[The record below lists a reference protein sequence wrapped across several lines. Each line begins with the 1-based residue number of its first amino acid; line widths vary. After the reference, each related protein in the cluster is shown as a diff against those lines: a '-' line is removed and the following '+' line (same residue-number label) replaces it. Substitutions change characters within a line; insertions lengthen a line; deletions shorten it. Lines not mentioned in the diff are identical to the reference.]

1 MIQIDFKAL
10 LFDRPA
16 VLSAVDKAT
25 RRVLSR
31 FGAFVRTT
39 ARHSIRRKKGASAP
53 GSPPHSHEGSLRRLI
68 YFGYDPSKRS
78 VVVGPVPFGKGEA
91 PALLEHGGTTTLK
104 RRGKTVTAH
113 YPARSFMGPAL
124 EAEKPKLSA
133 MWADSVKR

>member
-104 RRGKTVTAH
+104 RRGKTLAAH
-113 YPARSFMGPAL
+113 YRQRSFMGPAL
-124 EAEKPKLSA
+124 EAEKPQLPA

>member
-1 MIQIDFKAL
+1 MIQVNFKAMF
-10 LFDRPA
+10 FDRPA
-16 VLSAVDKAT
+16 VLGAVDKTT

-39 ARHSIRRKKGASAP
+39 AKRSIRRKKGGSAP

-68 YFGYDPSKRS
+68 YFGFDPGKRS

-91 PALLEHGGTTTLK
+91 PSLLEHGGTTTLK
-104 RRGKTVTAH
+104 RRGKTLAAH
-113 YPARSFMGPAL
+113 YRQRSFMGPAL
-124 EAEKPKLSA
+124 EAEKSKLPA